1 MKKGGSEMEEAK
13 VVVGAEGYNNNPGW
27 LHTNEEELNLLRRKL
42 GLINFNL
49 ILYQ

>member
-27 LHTNEEELNLLRRKL
+27 LYE
-42 GLINFNL
+42 
-49 ILYQ
+49 